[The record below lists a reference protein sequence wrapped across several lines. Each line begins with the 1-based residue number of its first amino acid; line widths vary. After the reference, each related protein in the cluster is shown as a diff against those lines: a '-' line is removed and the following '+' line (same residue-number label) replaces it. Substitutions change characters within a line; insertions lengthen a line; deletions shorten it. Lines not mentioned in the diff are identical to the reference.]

1 ILITTWPAR
10 GSGSGRSAWTRLS
23 RPPNFSKTIARM
35 AVLLFVWQPAG
46 SPASACRD
54 ERPPAAG
61 VGGEEL
67 PDRDRD
73 LLAMRFQCEMA
84 GVEEADDRTGD
95 VAFERLGTWREEE
108 RIVPAPERQEGWVVR
123 SEVLLEG
130 GVQRD
135 VALVVAEQVQLDFI
149 RTGTG
154 QVEVVERIAIGR
166 DRCRVGYAMG

>member
-1 ILITTWPAR
+1 MT
-10 GSGSGRSAWTRLS
+10 
-23 RPPNFSKTIARM
+23 
-35 AVLLFVWQPAG
+35 VLLFVWQLAG

-54 ERPPAAG
+54 ERPPADG

-84 GVEEADDRTGD
+84 GVEEADDRSGHI
-95 VAFERLGTWREEE
+95 AFERLGTGRQEE
-108 RIVPAPERQEGWVVR
+108 RIVPAPDRQQGWLVR
-123 SEVLLEG
+123 SEVLLES

-135 VALVVAEQVQLDFI
+135 VALVVAEQVQLDLV

-154 QVEVVERIAIGR
+154 QVEVVERIPVGR
-166 DRCRVGYAMG
+166 DRRRVGYAG